1 MDAAVNGMF
10 GQPISG
16 VNGTRDWQ
24 MRTPSAARLRQRMT
38 CRPSRT
44 PPGSGY
50 PATRRSPHG
59 GDMPYRLNDA
69 SSMAAPA
76 APRQVRLA
84 DYAPPAYLV
93 DTVDLTF
100 ELDEAATKVTARMAM
115 RRNPASTDRTAPLQL
130 DGERLTLTRLTCN
143 DETLSANQYHLDER
157 ALIIPDAPDTC
168 TLAIETRTAPKD
180 NTELTGLYVSN
191 HSYFTQCEAE
201 GFRRITFFPDRPDVM
216 ARFTVT
222 IIADRAHCPVMLSNG
237 NPGTVRDLSDGRH
250 QIIWTD
256 PHPKP
261 SYLFALVAG
270 DLVSVRDDFT
280 TRSGRHVDLG
290 IWVRR
295 GDEERCAHA
304 MRSLKTSMTWDED
317 VFGLEYDLDVF
328 NIAAVSDFNM
338 GAMENK
344 GLNVFNTKYV
354 LAKPATATDG
364 DYQGIESVIAHEYFH
379 NWTGNRVTCRDWF
392 QLSLKEGLTVFRD
405 QEFSADQGSRAVKRI
420 GDVRA
425 LRAAQFREDAGPLAH
440 PVQPASYI
448 AIDNFYTATV
458 YNKGAEVIRMMHT
471 LLGKAAFRR
480 GMDLYFARHDNQAVT
495 IDDFAQAM
503 QDASG
508 IDLTRFRLWYHQAG
522 TPEVAVADNYDAA
535 ARRYTLKVTQ
545 YTPATPGQPD
555 KQPLVIPLAMG
566 LLDPAGA
573 ALPTRLEGESV
584 AQEGTRL
591 LLVTEAEQHFTFIDV
606 PTQPTPSLLRGFS
619 APVRLSGLT
628 PERLRFLAAH
638 DTDPFVRWESAQQ
651 YATGLLLD
659 LVAAFCRGETPTVE
673 PALIE
678 AMAATLALSDVDP
691 AFAAEAL
698 SLPSETFLADQM
710 KVADVDAI
718 HAVREHVRTAIGA
731 ELRDA
736 LHATYQRLTDTGP
749 YQIDGVSIGRR
760 ALRNTCLG
768 YLAIDPDGVRL
779 AKAQFDAG
787 RNMTD
792 VLAAL
797 AVLANIDCPEREA
810 ALTAFHTAWHDDALV
825 LDKWFAIQA
834 ISKLP
839 GTLDAVRA
847 LARHPDYDLRNPNR
861 IRALVG
867 SFAGGNP
874 VRFHDASGG
883 GYRFLTDTIIALDP
897 TNGQVAARMVS
908 PLGQWRR
915 VDTPRQALMKA
926 QLQRILDAPTL
937 TSNTFEMASKSLA

>member
-1 MDAAVNGMF
+1 
-10 GQPISG
+10 
-16 VNGTRDWQ
+16 
-24 MRTPSAARLRQRMT
+24 
-38 CRPSRT
+38 
-44 PPGSGY
+44 
-50 PATRRSPHG
+50 
-59 GDMPYRLNDA
+59 MPYRLNDA
-69 SSMAAPA
+69 STVAAQA
-76 APRQVRLA
+76 TPRQVRLA
-84 DYAPPAYLV
+84 DYTPPAFLV

-100 ELDEAATKVTARMAM
+100 ELDEAATKVTTRITL
-115 RRNPASTDRTAPLQL
+115 RRNPASTDRTAPLRL
-130 DGERLTLTRLTCN
+130 DGESVTLLRLACN
-143 DETLSANQYHLDER
+143 GETLSANQYNLDNN
-157 ALIIPDAPDTC
+157 ALIIPDPPDSCTLTIEGRIAPDS
-168 TLAIETRTAPKD
+168 
-180 NTELTGLYVSN
+180 NTELSGLYVSN
-191 HSYFTQCEAE
+191 HSYFTQCEAQ

-216 ARFTVT
+216 ARFTAT
-222 IIADRAHCPVMLSNG
+222 IIADRARCPVMLSNG
-237 NPGTVRDLSDGRH
+237 NPGAVQDLGDGRH
-250 QIIWTD
+250 KITWTD

-270 DLVSVRDDFT
+270 DLVAVRDSFT

-295 GDEERCAHA
+295 GDEDRCAHA
-304 MRSLKTSMTWDED
+304 MRSLKTSMTWDEE

-354 LAKPATATDG
+354 LAKPETATDA
-364 DYQGIESVIAHEYFH
+364 DYQGIETVIAHEYFH

-420 GDVRA
+420 GDVRG

-495 IDDFAQAM
+495 IDDFVNAM

-508 IDLTRFRLWYHQAG
+508 IDLGRFRRWYHQAG
-522 TPEVAVADNYDAA
+522 TPELAITDAYDAA
-535 ARRYTLKVTQ
+535 TQCYTLTVTQ
-545 YTPATPGQPD
+545 RTPPTPGQPD

-566 LLDPAGA
+566 LLDSDGA
-573 ALPTRLEGESV
+573 ALPLHLEGQPASRETTSV
-584 AQEGTRL
+584 
-591 LLVTEAEQHFTFIDV
+591 LLVTEAEQRFTFLDV
-606 PTQPTPSLLRGFS
+606 PTAPTPSLLRGFS
-619 APVRLSGLT
+619 APVKLSGLT

-638 DTDPFVRWESAQQ
+638 DTDPFVRWESGQQ

-659 LVAAFCRGETPTVE
+659 LVAASRRGEPLQVD

-678 AMAATLALSDVDP
+678 AMAATLALGDADP

-710 KVADVDAI
+710 TVADVDAI
-718 HAVREHVRTAIGA
+718 HAVREHVRATIGTG
-731 ELRDA
+731 LRDA
-736 LHATYQRLTDTGP
+736 LHATYAQLTDSGA
-749 YQIDGVSIGRR
+749 YQIDGGSIGRR
-760 ALRNTCLG
+760 ALRNTCLA
-768 YLAIDPDGVRL
+768 YLAVVPEGVQL

-787 RNMTD
+787 LNMTD

-797 AVLANIDCPEREA
+797 AILSSIDCKEREA
-810 ALTAFHTAWHDDALV
+810 ALATFHAAWHDDALV

-834 ISKLP
+834 SSKLP
-839 GTLDAVRA
+839 GTLEAVRA
-847 LARHPDYDLRNPNR
+847 LSRHPDYDLRNPNR

-883 GYRFLTDTIIALDP
+883 GYRFLADTIIALDP

-915 VDTPRQALMKA
+915 VDTARQALM
-926 QLQRILDAPTL
+926 QMELRRILDVPNL